1 MAMTMIGTRQ
11 FTLAVSASLFPLPI
25 LYSLFSILY
34 SLFSIHSL
42 PGMADYGVYG
52 GDMEIWAF
60 FGLKP
65 RFFCS
70 NNWPFLIKNCSF

>member
-1 MAMTMIGTRQ
+1 
-11 FTLAVSASLFPLPI
+11 
-25 LYSLFSILY
+25 
-34 SLFSIHSL
+34 
-42 PGMADYGVYG
+42 MADYGVYG

-70 NNWPFLIKNCSF
+70 KNWLFLIKNRSF